1 MRFVAGKVLACFL
14 LLPTSCLAARLEAD
28 TGECHDTVPANETE
42 FKSPIFV
49 DSQRS
54 FRAYGT
60 LTSKR
65 LAGSRSEVHCHVVY
79 SLFVAVNNAGYHKVE
94 QFEWDTEEGE
104 IAAIELIGLSR
115 DGSKFAADFM
125 LAEGDGQ
132 QSRPVVYD
140 LATGQTIQAALE
152 DKIQK
157 RIHGCDQNEDF
168 IGVTDSGEAVFAVPP
183 SDYADTLECGDKGL
197 WHFNLK
203 TGKVYRVKRFSGVK
217 WQ

>member
-1 MRFVAGKVLACFL
+1 LAAL
-14 LLPTSCLAARLEAD
+14 LALMLISTISWAAARLEAD
-28 TGECHDTVPANETE
+28 TGECQDTVPASDTLQKTPE
-42 FKSPIFV
+42 FV
-49 DSQRS
+49 NQYRS

-60 LTSKR
+60 LTFRRVAQPGKD
-65 LAGSRSEVHCHVVY
+65 VHCHVVFRLLV
-79 SLFVAVNNAGYHKVE
+79 SQEKSPFREVL
-94 QFEWDTEEGE
+94 QFAWDTEGGE
-104 IAAIELIGLSR
+104 IAAVELVGLSEDR
-115 DGSKFAADFM
+115 TKFAADFT

-140 LATGQTIQAALE
+140 LLTEQTIQAALE

-157 RIHGCDQNEDF
+157 LIHGCDQNEDF
-168 IGVTDSGEAVFAVPP
+168 IGVTNSGEAIFAVPP
-183 SDYADTLECGDKGL
+183 SVYADTPECGDKGL